1 MPHYICFSQL
11 LSVSCNQLLFILH
24 LWKYENPM
32 KHNTD
37 TYLLTFKITQ
47 YEKILFL
54 INGSRRIIHGQL

>member
-1 MPHYICFSQL
+1 
-11 LSVSCNQLLFILH
+11 
-24 LWKYENPM
+24 M
-32 KHNTD
+32 KQNTD